1 MSRESYQSSHLFSR
15 TQSKRTSEVTPGF
28 NGVAPSGRN
37 GCQPANWPA
46 FIGRFRSGHPGRPVA
61 AAARSA
67 QHGRPEEEEEP
78 RILHGGH
85 LDGVPERVG
94 GPVFEDL
101 RADRLVEKFQLIK
114 TLSYSLF
121 NFFVNEVTKRL
132 SSSSSTSLLLQ
143 RHRWRQFKSVIS
155 EKRKLL
161 CKCFVEKY
169 KKGFASF
176 LTRY

>member
-1 MSRESYQSSHLFSR
+1 MGRGSYQSSHLFSR
-15 TQSKRTSEVTPGF
+15 TQSKRTSKVTPGF

-37 GCQPANWPA
+37 GCQPANRPA

-114 TLSYSLF
+114 TLCY
-121 NFFVNEVTKRL
+121 
-132 SSSSSTSLLLQ
+132 
-143 RHRWRQFKSVIS
+143 
-155 EKRKLL
+155 
-161 CKCFVEKY
+161 
-169 KKGFASF
+169 SF
-176 LTRY
+176 LISSLTKSQKDSHRRHHHYYYSDFVRASLKVLLVRKENYSVNVL